1 MELNIKGFTVLIDDD
16 DWEMVSKFT
25 WSRFGDKRSPY
36 FHAYAGVEC
45 KKQRFISLHRLIAK
59 ASPNDIV
66 DHISGNTCDNRK
78 CNLRLC
84 TRKENAMNM
93 RLKSNNTSGY
103 KGASWIKKLQKWTAH
118 IKVDGKVIYLGLFD
132 TAELAYSAYCEA
144 AKKYFGEF
152 ARLK

>member
-1 MELNIKGFTVLIDDD
+1 VELNIKGFTVLIDDD

-25 WSRFGDKRSPY
+25 WSRFSSKERPY
-36 FHAYAGVEC
+36 FHAYAGGGAKNSKFV
-45 KKQRFISLHRLIAK
+45 SLHRLIMNALDG
-59 ASPNDIV
+59 DIV
-66 DHISGNTCDNRK
+66 DHVNGDTCDNRK

-84 TRKENAMNM
+84 SRKENTRNM
-93 RLKSNNTSGY
+93 KRKCNNTSGY
-103 KGASWIKKLQKWTAH
+103 KGVHWAKKQRKWSAH
-118 IKVDGKVIYLGLFD
+118 IRVDYKVIYLGAFD